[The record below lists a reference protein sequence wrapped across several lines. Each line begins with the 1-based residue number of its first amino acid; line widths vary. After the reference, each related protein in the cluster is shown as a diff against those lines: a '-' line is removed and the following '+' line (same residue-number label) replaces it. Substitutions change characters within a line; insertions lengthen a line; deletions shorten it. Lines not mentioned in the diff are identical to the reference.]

1 MPVSIVRNVDCMSFM
16 MEIPDKFFSLAVV
29 DPPYGLPQKSMQG
42 AGKLKNRILNRM
54 DTSWDKAPGEE
65 YFKELF
71 RVSRNQIIWGGNFF
85 LLPPT
90 RGFLVWD
97 KLQPFPNFSRCEY
110 AWTSFNCPSKL
121 FAFDNRRGDKKIHPT
136 QKPISLYKW
145 IYEKFAHKGDT
156 ILDTHLGSGSN
167 RIAAYF
173 MNLDFYATEINPSFF
188 ELQNKWFQEKC
199 NQDVKAEGII
209 RQQSL
214 F

>member
-1 MPVSIVRNVDCMSFM
+1 MPVSIVRNMDCMSFM

-71 RVSRNQIIWGGNFF
+71 RVSCNQIIWGGNFF

-121 FAFDNRRGDKKIHPT
+121 FTFDNRRGDKKIHPT

-199 NQDVKAEGII
+199 NQDIKTEGII
-209 RQQSL
+209 RQQTL